1 MSITIPTS
9 YVEQF
14 SANVHLLAEQKMSR
28 LRATVR
34 QDPVTGES
42 AAIERVGGIDSANQI
57 TSLHGDTPLN
67 NTPHTRRWLFVQDF
81 DVADL
86 IDKQSR
92 VKLLIDPD
100 SVYTRRHAGTM
111 GRTIDDTIIA
121 ALGGSAAEGKAG
133 TTLTALPAAQKIANG
148 GVGMTVAKL
157 IQAKE
162 KLDAAEVDE
171 FIPRFCVISSR
182 GLRDLLEDDK
192 LVSND
197 FNTVRALV
205 RGEIDQFLGF
215 TFVRS
220 ERLVV
225 GTIAADIREMYCYA
239 MDGVTLGIGANPQ
252 SIASPRPDK
261 RMSQQIYTFGSW
273 GAVRTEDVMVVQVA
287 SDES

>member
-1 MSITIPTS
+1 MSISIPDS
-9 YVEQF
+9 YVQQF

-28 LRATVR
+28 LRNTVR

-42 AAIERVGGIDSANQI
+42 AAIERVGGIDKANLI
-57 TSLHGDTPLN
+57 ASLHGDTPLN
-67 NTPHTRRWLFVQDF
+67 NTPHTRRWLFIQDF

-121 ALGGSAAEGKAG
+121 ALEGSAAQGKTG
-133 TTLTALPAAQKIANG
+133 TTLVALPAAQKIAAG
-148 GVGMTVAKL
+148 STGMTISKL

-192 LVSND
+192 ITSND
-197 FNTVRALV
+197 FNSVKALV
-205 RGEIDQFLGF
+205 RGEVDEFLGF

-220 ERLVV
+220 ERLTKT
-225 GTIAADIREMYCYA
+225 GNDRQNFCYA

-273 GAVRTEDVMVVQVA
+273 GAVRVEDVMVVQVD